1 MYGNRR
7 IYNLVGNH
15 KNSDIV
21 KGIYEKENHITTQ
34 YLLSL
39 KNYNGDKCYHCRCEL
54 DWGDEKH
61 LRRNKQVTLQRL
73 DNTKGHVKGNV
84 VYACFECNV
93 KKRMENKQTIID
105 KFETNKKYNYE
116 EIRAI
121 ILATPIV
128 PQRIV
133 E

>member
-21 KGIYEKENHITTQ
+21 KGIYEKDNHISTQ

-54 DWGDEKH
+54 DWGDLCH
-61 LRRNKQVTLQRL
+61 IRRNRQVTLQRK
-73 DNTKGHVKGNV
+73 DNTKGHIKGNV
-84 VYACFECNV
+84 VFACFECNV

-105 KFETNKKYNYE
+105 KFETNKTYNYE
-116 EIRAI
+116 EIRNL
-121 ILATPIV
+121 ILDIYS
-128 PQRIV
+128 
-133 E
+133 

>member
-73 DNTKGHVKGNV
+73 DNTKGHIKGNV

-121 ILATPIV
+121 ILGY
-128 PQRIV
+128 
-133 E
+133 